1 VELTQPTYVH
11 SIASP
16 LFLISRLYRLLISRE
31 VSTRWLDFK
40 KIWIKFDREI
50 TADLFFSP
58 FVNMSRRKRQRLVTH
73 STEDEKEDQ
82 FMGLKTELEILTDLH
97 ELYQDDPSMQR
108 QLFDMKQ
115 KLKTDIQ
122 SIMEQGTDLMDLY
135 KRFGK
140 ILFKSEI
147 LNGQETL
154 DRLT

>member
-1 VELTQPTYVH
+1 
-11 SIASP
+11 
-16 LFLISRLYRLLISRE
+16 
-31 VSTRWLDFK
+31 
-40 KIWIKFDREI
+40 
-50 TADLFFSP
+50 
-58 FVNMSRRKRQRLVTH
+58 MSRRKRQRIVTH